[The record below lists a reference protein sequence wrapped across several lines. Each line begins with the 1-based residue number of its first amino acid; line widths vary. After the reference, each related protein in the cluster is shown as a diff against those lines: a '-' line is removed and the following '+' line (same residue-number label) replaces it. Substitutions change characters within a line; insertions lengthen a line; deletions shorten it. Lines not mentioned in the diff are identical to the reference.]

1 MNSDKTEKLGG
12 LTAAFFVW
20 NRFYGRDGKHLTMPD
35 KKQTEIKQADKKAF
49 QHHLDH
55 PAIRDY
61 YKGTGKLK
69 GKVAIITGGDSGIG
83 RSVAVHYA
91 REGAHVSIVYRKSD
105 DDAKDTQRMVEKE
118 GSKCLLFKGDISDE
132 GFCKEVIAMT
142 HKELGRLD
150 VLVNNAGTH
159 EDDED
164 VRNIET
170 SQLLRTFQVNA
181 FSFFYFTQAAVE
193 IMEPGSTIIN
203 TTSVTAYRGSEH
215 LIDYASTKGA
225 IVSFTRSLAK
235 NLAEKKIRVNGV
247 APGPVWTPL
256 IVYSFDKDHL
266 EKFGKDTPMRR
277 AGYPNEIAPAYVYLA
292 SEDSS
297 YMTGQIL
304 HINGGDVVNG

>member
-1 MNSDKTEKLGG
+1 
-12 LTAAFFVW
+12 
-20 NRFYGRDGKHLTMPD
+20 MPD
-35 KKQTEIKQADKKAF
+35 KKQTDIKTAEKKQF
-49 QHHLDH
+49 QHHLDQ
-55 PAIRDY
+55 PAVKDH
-61 YKGTGKLK
+61 YKGSGKLK
-69 GKVAIITGGDSGIG
+69 GKVAIVTGGDSGIG

-91 REGAHVSIVYRKSD
+91 REGADVSIVYLKSD
-105 DDAKDTQRMVEKE
+105 DDAIETQQMVESE
-118 GSKCLLFKGDISDE
+118 GRKCLLFKGDISDE
-132 GFCKEVIAMT
+132 GFCKEVVAMT
-142 HKELGRLD
+142 HKELKKLD
-150 VLVNNAGTH
+150 ILVNNAGTH

-170 SQLLRTFQVNA
+170 SQLIRTFEVNI
-181 FSFFYFTQAAVE
+181 FSFFYFTQAALE
-193 IMEPGSTIIN
+193 IMEEGSTIIN

-256 IVYSFDKDHL
+256 VVYSFDKEHL
-266 EKFGKDTPMRR
+266 EKFGKDTPLGR

-292 SEDSS
+292 SDDSS